1 MTMTS
6 FKEAFP
12 LALRIEELEKILKS
26 LRKIEDVT
34 LVQIGD
40 AETSMIV
47 INDDITCELIYKT
60 AIALVEKQIDNL
72 KAPLK
77 KILGDLLD
85 EEAQE
90 KPLPDCHRKSGIR

>member
-6 FKEAFP
+6 FKKAFP
-12 LALRIEELEKILKS
+12 LAMRIEELEKILKS

-34 LVQIGD
+34 LVKIGD
-40 AETSMIV
+40 VETSMIV

-60 AIALVEKQIDNL
+60 AIALVERQIDDL

-85 EEAQE
+85 EET
-90 KPLPDCHRKSGIR
+90 